1 MMKSFRISRK
11 PSVKAGNAPQEQGDP
26 KDVDTA
32 PREEKEE
39 IPKFLAQ
46 DVNAGG
52 MSILKKKAT
61 TDKVERLV
69 FHPTNSMVAVV
80 DRGAKVMVWDYEAD
94 DVVYINQAGGVDEG
108 AIQEILLRKK
118 AERHSALINDVVQ
131 EGTGKAKND
140 FQYQMKSVPSGRVN
154 DIAFLDRHTCLWQ
167 QGYQESLG
175 GNSLDSCRG
184 ISDLQQGDLRELG
197 KHCWLITA
205 TENKVS
211 FHDMASSSTADF
223 SRQMYFESKEP
234 TKLAV
239 LVYNSL
245 SLVGRQAEQVSASAA
260 QHMQGVSPL
269 VAVGTSSGSI
279 YLLHVGS
286 GTVVAKCSG
295 AHGKPITCLQT
306 IGPAHPGG
314 PDRLVSGSA
323 DGTIAIWDPSRSAK
337 TFDKG
342 SASSIQ
348 PVKSFKAHDGGIF
361 DMGLFGLQVVGKN
374 GLLAVQP
381 YIASVGAD
389 KQLCA
394 WNASTWNRD
403 HMPLQVLPKD
413 CLVSVGSTMRAGI
426 GLGSTMPLV
435 GVSDKSCCVFALDP
449 KESKFNVLINVE
461 SMIDKGDKKRPKIY
475 RMAVSP
481 SKPSI
486 VGLATN
492 TSVVI
497 LKDYTSAM
505 IPSSVSLVSQN
516 MFSESYMKLKEN
528 SKPAEEEE
536 AEGEKEP
543 IRIPPGLLSINV
555 VDGKL
560 VSSLYKMDMDKNI
573 DSKDRTMHLENVG
586 SLILANLDFPVQEDT
601 RIESSPSG
609 RYISVVWPKL
619 NQYSVYGYCSKGIE
633 SSWRLIDSGEGSQLV
648 WSTTA
653 PIYAVLKVASVPL
666 ATAFEPAPMQMMYSQ
681 NEVADAVPSVPAEN
695 QDKDKDVDTTE
706 DATEPA
712 QPEER
717 IVPEER
723 TVPTQTE
730 LDVSGNVIVHA
741 IEDSEEPKY
750 IGSSEISLGDG
761 QPVKI
766 FGGSLLGI
774 SASEPSSKPSL
785 RFFSWVDFSPVGSNI
800 PSPNWISWDPESTMC
815 ALGYDSSIQMCAVYP
830 HFHCFA
836 SLGIG
841 QSESAFWQPR
851 QLYVST
857 PTSINA
863 IFTDSRESYVEVICL
878 ADFNG
883 QNKGTQSQK
892 QGYVFGHKRLR
903 PSGPVRLVGTKHSY
917 LVVQDS
923 LERPF
928 LVSLRS
934 YGLRSRSVAAKGDID
949 TAVTLAAKYVRPVL
963 HDGTAQCLLAMGS
976 DRDFEKVLNL
986 PGLSPEMRISIA
998 IRHGDWHSAARAFQ
1012 AHSLGVNDT
1021 IYSNLIN
1028 EHVEALSPSTMLQS
1042 PMAIGER
1049 NMAAVSNIL
1058 EEEAAA
1064 YTFEDKERMQ
1074 GSDTASEAYSS
1085 ASSSEAEDVIAEEE
1099 EEEYVDP
1106 IDWNSWR
1113 ETEEETEEESQH
1125 TDGMRDRSIHSS
1137 VPILDR
1143 TEIIRIL
1150 ESVDL
1155 GLELSSIALD
1165 GHGESARQ
1173 ILSALLA
1180 YSSSISQDRLETLV
1194 DHMVMCNMTESLRN
1208 LWSVTSSTSAAS
1220 QNASVASILAASIGG
1235 LRDTNM
1241 VESLKDAG
1249 LYPLAFLYAA
1259 VWGQGNPDH
1268 IESLWREQLRHYS

>member
-1 MMKSFRISRK
+1 MLKSFRIARK
-11 PSVKAGNAPQEQGDP
+11 PSAKAGDAPQELGDV

-32 PREEKEE
+32 PRMPEKQEV
-39 IPKFLAQ
+39 PRFLAQ
-46 DVNAGG
+46 DVNAGE
-52 MSILKKKAT
+52 MKIVTKKAT
-61 TDKVERLV
+61 GDKVERLV
-69 FHPTNSMVAVV
+69 FHPTDSMVAVV
-80 DRGAKVMVWDYEAD
+80 DRGAKVLVWDYEAD
-94 DVVYINQAGGVDEG
+94 DVVYVNQAGGVDEG

-118 AERHSALINDVVQ
+118 AERHSALINNVVQ
-131 EGTGKAKND
+131 EGSGKVKND

-175 GNSLDSCRG
+175 GNSFESCRG
-184 ISDLQQGDLRELG
+184 ISDLQQVDVPELG

-211 FHDMASSSTADF
+211 FHDMASSSTSDF

-234 TKLAV
+234 TRLAV

-245 SLVGRQAEQVSASAA
+245 SLVGRRAEQVSASAA
-260 QHMQGVSPL
+260 QHMHGVSPL

-279 YLLHVGS
+279 YLLHIGS
-286 GTVVAKCSG
+286 GTVVAKCAG

-323 DGTIAIWDPSRSAK
+323 DGTIAVWDPSRSAK
-337 TFDKG
+337 TFEKG

-348 PVKSFKAHDGGIF
+348 PVKSFKAHDGGVF
-361 DMGLFGLQVVGKN
+361 DMDLFGLQVVGKN
-374 GLLAVQP
+374 GLLTVQP
-381 YIASVGAD
+381 YVVSVGAD

-394 WNASTWNRD
+394 WNANTWNRD

-413 CLVSVGSTMRAGI
+413 CLVSVGSTIRAGI

-449 KESKFNVLINVE
+449 KESKFNVLINLE
-461 SMIDKGDKKRPKIY
+461 SMLDKGDKKRPKIY
-475 RMAVSP
+475 RMAMSP

-486 VGLATN
+486 MGLATN
-492 TSVVI
+492 TGVVI
-497 LKDYTSAM
+497 LKDYTNA
-505 IPSSVSLVSQN
+505 IVPSSVSLVSQG
-516 MFSESYMKLKEN
+516 MFAESYMKLKES
-528 SKPAEEEE
+528 SKAVEPEEEE
-536 AEGEKEP
+536 DDDKGEKEP

-560 VSSLYKMDMDKNI
+560 VSSLYQMDMDKNV

-586 SLILANLDFPVQEDT
+586 SLVLANLDFPVQEDT

-619 NQYSVYGYCSKGIE
+619 NQYSVYGYCSKE
-633 SSWRLIDSGEGSQLV
+633 NDFSWRLIDSGEGSQLV

-653 PIYAVLKVASVPL
+653 PIYAVLTIALMPL
-666 ATAFEPAPMQMMYSQ
+666 ATMPLALESAPMQMMYSKS
-681 NEVADAVPSVPAEN
+681 EAADALPSVADGN
-695 QDKDKDVDTTE
+695 QDSGKDG

-712 QPEER
+712 QPE
-717 IVPEER
+717 VAEEKQ
-723 TVPTQTE
+723 VPTQPE
-730 LDVSGNVIVHA
+730 PSVSGNVIVHA

-750 IGSSEISLGDG
+750 IGSSEISLGDA

-830 HFHCFA
+830 QFHCFA
-836 SLGIG
+836 SLGIS

-863 IFTDSRESYVEVICL
+863 IFTDSREGYVEVICL

-892 QGYVFGHKRLR
+892 QGYVFGHRRLR
-903 PSGPVRLVGTKHSY
+903 PSGPLRLVGTKHSY
-917 LVVQDS
+917 LVIQDS

-976 DRDFEKVLNL
+976 DKDFEKVLSL

-1028 EHVEALSPSTMLQS
+1028 ENVETLSPSTMLQS
-1042 PMAIGER
+1042 PMTIGER

-1064 YTFEDKERMQ
+1064 HNFEDDERTE
-1074 GSDTASEAYSS
+1074 GSDTESEEYSS
-1085 ASSSEAEDVIAEEE
+1085 ASSSEAEDAAEEE
-1099 EEEYVDP
+1099 EEYIDP

-1113 ETEEETEEESQH
+1113 ETKEETEEESQQR
-1125 TDGMRDRSIHSS
+1125 DGNRDRLIRS

-1143 TEIIRIL
+1143 SETIRIL

-1165 GHGESARQ
+1165 GHTESARQ

-1208 LWSVTSSTSAAS
+1208 LWSVTSSTSSAS

-1235 LRDTNM
+1235 SRDASM

-1249 LYPLAFLYAA
+1249 LHPLAFLYAA
-1259 VWGQGNPDH
+1259 VWGQGNPDQ
-1268 IESLWREQLRHYS
+1268 IESLWRDQLRNYS